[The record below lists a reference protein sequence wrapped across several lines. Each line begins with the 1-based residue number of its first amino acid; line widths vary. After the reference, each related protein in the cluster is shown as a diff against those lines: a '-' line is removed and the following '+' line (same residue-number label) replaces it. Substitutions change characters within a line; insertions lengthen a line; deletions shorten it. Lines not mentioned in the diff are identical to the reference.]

1 MNSKNQ
7 IVDEDNSPEKS
18 ENLERYSFT
27 LPSSLV
33 DGVDKLSQSLK
44 MNRSQIVREAV
55 ANWIQ
60 ENTKKLDMSGTGI
73 GISSY
78 IYNHHDSRV
87 VSDIMNIQHEFDDSI
102 SSTTHIHLDHSKCF
116 EMAILKGNLD
126 TLKKL
131 NNALRGIKGLSF
143 FSDLLIPSY

>member
-87 VSDIMNIQHEFDDSI
+87 VSDIMNIQHEFDD
-102 SSTTHIHLDHSKCF
+102 
-116 EMAILKGNLD
+116 
-126 TLKKL
+126 
-131 NNALRGIKGLSF
+131 
-143 FSDLLIPSY
+143 